1 MFRKDAQSSI
11 VVGGDMASTDKA
23 VAKKVEER
31 NRTVTATAKTVT
43 ETRAE
48 SAAARSKQVRNTSIT
63 YLQIIVYLFTGV
75 ASNQILGVQKGLKS
89 PLVGETLFS
98 YIPPS
103 NFLVSVL
110 DP

>member
-1 MFRKDAQSSI
+1 MQNVACLFRKDAQSSI

-48 SAAARSKQVRNTSIT
+48 SAAARSKQVRNTYLST
-63 YLQIIVYLFTGV
+63 YLQIIGDIFLGV
-75 ASNQILGVQKGLKS
+75 ASNQILGARKV
-89 PLVGETLFS
+89 
-98 YIPPS
+98 
-103 NFLVSVL
+103 
-110 DP
+110 

>member
-1 MFRKDAQSSI
+1 
-11 VVGGDMASTDKA
+11 MASTDKA

-63 YLQIIVYLFTGV
+63 YLQIIVNLFTGV
-75 ASNQILGVQKGLKS
+75 ASNQILGARKV
-89 PLVGETLFS
+89 
-98 YIPPS
+98 
-103 NFLVSVL
+103 
-110 DP
+110 

>member
-1 MFRKDAQSSI
+1 MNLQKVARLFRIDAQSSI

-63 YLQIIVYLFTGV
+63 YLQIIVNLFTGV
-75 ASNQILGVQKGLKS
+75 ASNQILGARKV
-89 PLVGETLFS
+89 
-98 YIPPS
+98 
-103 NFLVSVL
+103 
-110 DP
+110 

>member
-1 MFRKDAQSSI
+1 MYYIQCRVTKFCLFVVVFRKDAQSSI

-48 SAAARSKQVRNTSIT
+48 SAAARSKQVKFEMSFKSSSTSFLFWRDIT
-63 YLQIIVYLFTGV
+63 DVF
-75 ASNQILGVQKGLKS
+75 VQ
-89 PLVGETLFS
+89 TL
-98 YIPPS
+98 
-103 NFLVSVL
+103 L
-110 DP
+110 